1 MEYSNFN
8 MEKLVDNNLDVIIF
22 KNFLNQSQADWMLE
36 YCLQNVTWGQD
47 KYIFSGKGNL
57 EPREVLA
64 PRLTSLYG
72 DKPYTYSGQ
81 TLYPTSFTKALERLK
96 SIISEQDGTDYNVV
110 LLNQYRDGKDSVSW
124 HTDSERALGKNPS
137 IASISLGG
145 SKPFKLREISNKK
158 NQHEI
163 LLEHGDLIIMQGKTQ
178 HFWEHSIQK
187 SKKYNELRVNLT
199 FRKII

>member
-1 MEYSNFN
+1 
-8 MEKLVDNNLDVIIF
+8 MEKLIDNNLDVIIL
-22 KNFLNQSQADWMLE
+22 KNFLNKSQADWMLE
-36 YCLQNVTWGQD
+36 YCLQNITWGQD
-47 KYIFSGKGNL
+47 KYVFSG
-57 EPREVLA
+57 REVLA

-81 TLYPTSFTKALERLK
+81 TLHPTLFTKTLERLK
-96 SIISEQDGTDYNVV
+96 AIVSEKGDTDYNVV
-110 LLNQYRDGKDSVSW
+110 LLNQYRDGNDSVSW
-124 HTDSERALGKNPS
+124 HTDSERALGNNPS
-137 IASISLGG
+137 VASVSLGG
-145 SKPFKLREISNKK
+145 TKPFKLREIANKK

-187 SKKYNELRVNLT
+187 SKKYNDLRINLT